1 MLSSDD
7 SSIHERKG
15 LIDLGTHQEVDAMS
29 NPDFFLANGC
39 SISDEEHGF
48 EFILG
53 NNNIFAF
60 DHQKITFKKIE
71 C

>member
-1 MLSSDD
+1 
-7 SSIHERKG
+7 
-15 LIDLGTHQEVDAMS
+15 MS
-29 NPDFFLANGC
+29 NPDFFLSNGC

-48 EFILG
+48 DFILG

-60 DHQKITFKKIE
+60 DHQKLTFKKIE